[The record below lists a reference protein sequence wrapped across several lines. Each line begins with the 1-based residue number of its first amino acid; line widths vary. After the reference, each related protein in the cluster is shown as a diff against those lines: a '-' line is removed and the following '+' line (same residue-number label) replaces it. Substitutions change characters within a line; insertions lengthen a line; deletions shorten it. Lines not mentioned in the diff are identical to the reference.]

1 MSSDKTPTSRH
12 EDRGELGRGGMS
24 VVHRS
29 HDPVLQRDTAL
40 KKLAPRHLDLEEAR
54 RRFLD
59 EARITG
65 TLEHPHIVPVYDY
78 GQAEDGR
85 DFMMMKLIE
94 GATLGDRV
102 REQGDTRLDADV
114 LASNLEIL
122 MKVCDAVSFAH
133 HRGVVHRDLK
143 PSNVM
148 VGDFGEVYVVDW
160 GIAVR
165 AGDPLPERAPDTT
178 VGTPSCMAPEQI
190 EDPDGVDARADVYA
204 LGGMLYRLLTGRPP
218 HHGKSPL
225 ARMTVALY
233 GRVKPPQEL
242 VDDPRLPMALVRVC
256 ERALAKDPEDRYP
269 SVKAFR
275 ADVEAFL
282 RGAWSLPVRRVAA
295 GQVVVQEGDAG
306 REAFVIRSGR
316 CQVHSIGAGHIR
328 ELGAGDVFGEL
339 AILAERPRT
348 ATITAL
354 TEVELMVVDRS
365 VLEEG
370 LGLNSWMGRFVRAL
384 ATRFADLE
392 AELLADGR

>member
-1 MSSDKTPTSRH
+1 MSDTPSSPMRH

-24 VVHRS
+24 VVRRA

-78 GQAEDGR
+78 GQADDGR
-85 DFMMMKLIE
+85 DFMMMKLVE
-94 GATLGDRV
+94 GATLGDRI
-102 REQGDTRLDADV
+102 REQGTERLDPDN
-114 LASNLEIL
+114 LAGNLEIFL
-122 MKVCDAVSFAH
+122 KVCDAVSFAH
-133 HRGVVHRDLK
+133 HRHVVHRDLK
-143 PSNVM
+143 PSNIM
-148 VGDFGEVYVVDW
+148 VGEFGEVYVVDW
-160 GIAVR
+160 GIALR
-165 AGDPLPERAPDTT
+165 EGDAVPEREANTT

-204 LGGMLYRLLTGRPP
+204 LGGILYRILTGRPP

-225 ARMTVALY
+225 ARMTVALF
-233 GRVKPPQEL
+233 GRIKSARDVTP
-242 VDDPRLPMALVRVC
+242 DPRLPMALVRVC

-269 SVKAFR
+269 TVRALR
-275 ADVEAFL
+275 ADVEGFL
-282 RGAWSLPVRRVAA
+282 RGAWSLPTRKFAA
-295 GQVVVQEGDAG
+295 GEVVVREGEAG
-306 REAFVIRSGR
+306 KEAFVLRSGR
-316 CQVHSIGAGHIR
+316 CQVHSEAGGHLR
-328 ELGAGDVFGEL
+328 ELGPGDVFGEL

-354 TEVELMVVDRS
+354 TDVELMVVDRA

-392 AELLADGR
+392 AELHASL

>member
-1 MSSDKTPTSRH
+1 
-12 EDRGELGRGGMS
+12 
-24 VVHRS
+24 VVRRA

-40 KKLAPRHLDLEEAR
+40 KKLAPRHLDIEEAR

-78 GQAEDGR
+78 GQSEDGR

-94 GATLGDRV
+94 GKDLGDVV
-102 REQGDTRLDADV
+102 REQGEHRLDPEV

-122 MKVCDAVSFAH
+122 LKVCDAVSFAH

-148 VGDFGEVYVVDW
+148 VGEFGEVYVVDW
-160 GIAVR
+160 GIALR
-165 AGDPLPERAPDTT
+165 AGDEPPERAPDTT

-204 LGGMLYRLLTGRPP
+204 LGGMLYRLLTGLAP
-218 HHGKSPL
+218 HHGKSAL

-233 GRVKPPQEL
+233 GRVKPPEQAI
-242 VDDPRLPMALVRVC
+242 DDPRVPHALSRVC
-256 ERALAKDPEDRYP
+256 MKALARDPEDRHP
-269 SVKAFR
+269 TVKALR
-275 ADVEAFL
+275 ADIEGFL

-295 GQVVVQEGDAG
+295 GQDVVREGEAG
-306 REAFVIRSGR
+306 VEAFVIRSGR
-316 CQVHSIGAGHIR
+316 CQVHSEAGGHLR
-328 ELGAGDVFGEL
+328 ELGPGDVFGEL

-392 AELLADGR
+392 AELHAGGV